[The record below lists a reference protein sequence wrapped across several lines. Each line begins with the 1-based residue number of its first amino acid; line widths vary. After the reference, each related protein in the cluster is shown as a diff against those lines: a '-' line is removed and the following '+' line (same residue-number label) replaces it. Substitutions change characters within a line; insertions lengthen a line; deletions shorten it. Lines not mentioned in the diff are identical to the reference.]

1 MNLLITFIK
10 YASFMNCMKP
20 RWLNLWIGFL
30 DASAKKRFKK

>member
-10 YASFMNCMKP
+10 YASFM
-20 RWLNLWIGFL
+20 NLWIGFL